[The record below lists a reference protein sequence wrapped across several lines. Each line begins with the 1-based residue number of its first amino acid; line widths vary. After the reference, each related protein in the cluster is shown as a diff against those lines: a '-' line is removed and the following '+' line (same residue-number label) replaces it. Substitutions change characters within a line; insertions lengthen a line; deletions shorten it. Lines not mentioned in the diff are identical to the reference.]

1 MKVTS
6 IRTVRTS
13 RQSKSGDGARRVA
26 HQVGRAT
33 MLIAAIVALAPS
45 VGSAQDA
52 AQDNRTGLEVG
63 SPSGPASTAEGI
75 MDLPRLDG
83 PVEFD
88 GVPDEAAW
96 QAIEPLPLS
105 MYSPTYQGTPS
116 ERTEIRVAYDDEY
129 VWVAAVLHEE
139 DPANIDAFSLRRD
152 FWSGDDTFGLLLDT
166 FNDDE
171 NAVRFVGTPLGARL
185 DYDITRDGDD
195 VSDTWDTF
203 WDLRTQIGATGWTGE
218 MRIPFTSLRFTPKGD
233 DVVMGMM
240 AYRWTSRTN
249 ERVTFPA
256 IPSEFEDTKVSIMQD
271 VRLRGIKRRNPIYVT
286 PYLLS
291 GIDQQTSLTQ
301 GALGF
306 DRQTDRA
313 FEVGADAKFSPS
325 ANLTIDLSVNT
336 DFANVEADQ
345 QQVNLTR
352 FPLFFEEKRPFFL
365 ERAGVFA
372 FSTGADQGRLFHSR
386 TIGLVDGQ
394 PLRILGGVRALGRV
408 GRVDF
413 GGLSMQT
420 ASRGSHPSENLA
432 VGRFRAQVL
441 NTTSYV
447 GGMLTSRFSEGGDR
461 NVTYGLDSS
470 LNPWGDDYFT
480 VKLLQTFLRRDGTT
494 MPSRGWDDTRLVLDW
509 TRRRIQGLSYST
521 TFTRSGPGYE
531 PGVGFESR
539 SDFTRIANKF
549 EYQWFF
555 DEDSSFRRL
564 WVGHWGNTWLDN
576 EAGEASTAWLHPFVW
591 FETKNGATVL
601 ISTNH
606 SYDNTTQGFSLS
618 DDAEVLAGEYW
629 MTEAWLSFGPPDGW
643 RLAPIVTF
651 FGGEFYDGSKVQLST
666 TLRWRA
672 SKHLE
677 LSSDYQLNR
686 ISFQKRGQRFD
697 SHLVGFRARAAWN
710 ANLSAEAFVQYNSTI
725 DRVTGNTRF
734 RYNIREGQ
742 DLWLV
747 WNESLNTDLMP
758 VGSPPLGLP
767 RSEARQLVIKYS
779 HTLGS

>member
-1 MKVTS
+1 MTHLHRAK
-6 IRTVRTS
+6 
-13 RQSKSGDGARRVA
+13 RVA
-26 HQVGRAT
+26 LGLAFVVAV
-33 MLIAAIVALAPS
+33 AALAPIS
-45 VGSAQDA
+45 IA
-52 AQDNRTGLEVG
+52 AQAMG
-63 SPSGPASTAEGI
+63 SPTGRASTADGI
-75 MDLPRLDG
+75 IDLPRLIG

-88 GVPDEAAW
+88 GIPDDAAW
-96 QAIEPLPLS
+96 QAIDPLPLS

-129 VWVAAVLHEE
+129 IWVSAVLHEQ
-139 DPANIDAFSLRRD
+139 DVTNIDAFSLRRD
-152 FWSGDDTFGLLLDT
+152 FWSGDDTFGILLDT

-203 WDLRTQIGATGWTGE
+203 WDLRTNIGATGWTGE
-218 MRIPFTSLRFTPKGD
+218 MRIPFSSLRFTPQGD
-233 DVVMGMM
+233 EVVMGMM

-256 IPSEFEDTKVSIMQD
+256 IPSEFRDTRVSIMQD
-271 VRLRGIKRRNPIYVT
+271 VRLRGISQRSPIYVT

-291 GIDQQTSLTQ
+291 GVDQQAMLTTSGTAYELESD
-301 GALGF
+301 GS
-306 DRQTDRA
+306 
-313 FEVGADAKFSPS
+313 FEVGADAKINPSP
-325 ANLTIDLSVNT
+325 NLTIDLSVNT

-386 TIGLVDGQ
+386 RIGLVNGQ
-394 PLRILGGVRALGRV
+394 PVRILGGIRALGRA

-420 ASRGSHPSENLA
+420 GRHEGGPSENLA
-432 VGRFRAQVL
+432 VGRVRSQVL

-447 GGMLTSRFSEGGDR
+447 GGMVTSRFAEGGDR
-461 NVTYGLDSS
+461 NLTYGLDSA
-470 LNPWGDDYFT
+470 LNPWGDEYFT
-480 VKLLQTFLRRDGTT
+480 VKWLQTFERLDGETVA
-494 MPSRGWDDTRLVLDW
+494 SGGWDDSRIVLDW
-509 TRRRIQGLSYST
+509 SRRRVQGFSYST
-521 TFTRSGPGYE
+521 TLTRSGPGYD

-539 SDFTRIANKF
+539 TDFTRVGSSID
-549 EYQWFF
+549 YQHFF
-555 DEDSSFRRL
+555 DEESSLRKI
-564 WVGHWGNTWLDN
+564 WTGHWGNAWRRNAEGDV
-576 EAGEASTAWLHPFVW
+576 STAWLHPFVQ
-591 FETKNGATVL
+591 FETKNGTTIL

-606 SYDNTTQGFSLS
+606 SFDDTRDGFSLS
-618 DDAEVLAGEYW
+618 EDARVLPGEYW
-629 MTEAWLSFGPPDGW
+629 MSEAWLSFGPPDGW
-643 RLAPIVTF
+643 ALAPIVTF
-651 FGGEFYDGSKVQLST
+651 FGGEFYDGTKVQVFT

-677 LSSDYQLNR
+677 LNGDYRLNR
-686 ISFQKRGQRFD
+686 IRFDDRGQQFD

-725 DRVTGNTRF
+725 DRVTGNTRL
-734 RYNIREGQ
+734 RYNVTEGQ

-747 WNESLNTDLMP
+747 WNESLNTELE
-758 VGSPPLGLP
+758 PPGLAALRLP
-767 RSEARQLVIKYS
+767 RTGARQLVIKYS
-779 HTLGS
+779 HTLGVN